1 MKRTTSQS
9 NLPRRPAFTL
19 IELLIVIAIIAL
31 LIGILLPAL
40 GQARKTARLVLCQ
53 STERQL
59 GIATQNYID
68 GQKVGYWFDMYMD
81 PKTKISKADPK
92 SQGGFLYQVNPN
104 LTLQDYLGNMK
115 NAPFQCP
122 SATGLLSVTVPENLK
137 YLIQGGGRVFALP
150 EDLDI
155 ASMNTKPLGVWSEY
169 WFNDSPN
176 VPLNRNVFGHKL
188 SATGM
193 SARRM
198 TEIPYPQFTVWATD
212 AMDEYPRHTGRDTL
226 KFATTT
232 TRSDRAARGTNN
244 FLFGD
249 QSIKQLDVSAYSFAS
264 DPTGIPAPYY
274 NWGHVRVMQD

>member
-1 MKRTTSQS
+1 MESKVRGSR
-9 NLPRRPAFTL
+9 LRAFTL

-53 STERQL
+53 SAERQI

-68 GQKVGYWFDMYMD
+68 SQKVGHWFDMYMD

-92 SQGGFLYQVNPN
+92 LQGGFMYQVNPN
-104 LTLQDYLGNMK
+104 LALQDFLGNMK

-137 YLIQGGGRVFALP
+137 YLIQGGKRVFALP
-150 EDLDI
+150 EDLNM
-155 ASMNTKPLGVWSEY
+155 ASINSKPLGVWTEY
-169 WFNDSPN
+169 WFNDSITN
-176 VPLNRNVFGHKL
+176 LNATNLFGHKRV
-188 SATGM
+188 ATGM

-198 TEIPYPQFTVWATD
+198 QEIPFPAFTVWTTD
-212 AMDEYPRHTGRDTL
+212 AMDEYPRHTGKDSL
-226 KFATTT
+226 KYATTT
-232 TRSDRAARGTNN
+232 NRSERALRGTNN

-249 QSIKQLDVSAYSFAS
+249 QSVKQLDVSTFSFAS
-264 DPTGIPAPYY
+264 DPSGIPAPYY
-274 NWGHVRVMQD
+274 NWGHVRVLED